1 MMILDSTADEKER
14 KLQEK
19 LRFAGEKVPSMK
31 RRSDLNDYYG
41 RHIYMVTMA
50 VEGRRPLLGRLM
62 GDVKAG
68 CDGEE
73 APRVVPTALGQ
84 EVTRCWELI
93 PHFHPEVRLLAF
105 QLMPDHLHGI
115 LFVQKAMEE
124 HLGQVISG
132 FKAGCNKAYRRI
144 VGGVEAVPQHT
155 NNGAPQQA
163 GATQQAGA
171 PQQAGEGLPSAYEV
185 APPLPLPSEH
195 RLKKDYRTHG
205 LLFERGYNDLISKSY
220 DMLPRL
226 TAYLRDNPRRL
237 WLKSRHPDLFRLHR
251 RTEAAGLLFT
261 SLGNHFLLAWP
272 EGQVVELS
280 RSASSAQVQ
289 KRLLAALAAAQNG
302 AVTFTAAIS
311 EGEKLIART
320 LREQGYPLVVLLNDG
335 FPKEGSPHE
344 RYYKPGGV
352 YFEAC
357 CRGQLLLLEP
367 AEQSFLDAGIRAAVE
382 ETLRRKA
389 EARHWAYTPIPVTSQ
404 RYRFVALNEMAKQ
417 LAQGE

>member
-50 VEGRRPLLGRLM
+50 VEGRRPLLGRLV

-68 CDGEE
+68 CDGED

-84 EVTRCWELI
+84 EVTRCWEQI

-155 NNGAPQQA
+155 NNGAPK
-163 GATQQAGA
+163 QAGA
-171 PQQAGEGLPSAYEV
+171 PQQAGEGLLSAYEV

-195 RLKKDYRTHG
+195 RLKKDDRTHG

-226 TAYLRDNPRRL
+226 TVYLRDNPRRL
-237 WLKSRHPDLFRLHR
+237 WLKSRHPDLFRLHH

-289 KRLLAALAAAQNG
+289 KRLQAALAAAQNG

-320 LREQGYPLVVLLNDG
+320 LREQGYPLVVLLYDG

-357 CRGQLLLLEP
+357 FRGQLLLLEP

-382 ETLRRKA
+382 ETLHRKA

-404 RYRFVALNEMAKQ
+404 RFRFVALNEMAKR

>member
-1 MMILDSTADEKER
+1 MILDSTADEKER

-50 VEGRRPLLGRLM
+50 VEGRRPLLGRM
-62 GDVKAG
+62 VGDVKAG
-68 CDGEE
+68 CDGED

-155 NNGAPQQA
+155 NNGAL
-163 GATQQAGA
+163 QQAGA
-171 PQQAGEGLPSAYEV
+171 PRRMGEGLLSAYEV

-195 RLKKDYRTHG
+195 RLKKDDRTHG

-289 KRLLAALAAAQNG
+289 KRLQAALAAAQNG

-357 CRGQLLLLEP
+357 CRGRLLLLEP

-389 EARHWAYTPIPVTSQ
+389 EACHWAYTPIPVTSQ
-404 RYRFVALNEMAKQ
+404 RYRFVALNEMAKR